1 MELYSDT
8 LGAGPDLVILHG
20 LFGSGDNW
28 RSIAKSL
35 SEHYRVHLLDLP
47 NHGRSPWVKQQ
58 SYPVFARAVT
68 DWMISQGIEDTALL
82 GHSMGGK
89 VAMQMALNDAGSR
102 LNKLI
107 IVDIAPR
114 AYPPHHQDIFRALS
128 TTDLN
133 QFKNRSEVDEALTD
147 GIETTGI
154 RQFILKSLYRND
166 EDQLAW
172 RFNLEALQQQY
183 DSIAREPDFE
193 RPFEGPTLFIKGM
206 NSQYIQTSDQS
217 AITERFPKAT
227 AKIIEGAGHWPHAE
241 KPAAFLRILERFLE
255 ASN

>member
-8 LGAGPDLVILHG
+8 LGSGPDLVILHG

-58 SYPVFARAVT
+58 SYPVFARAVS
-68 DWMISQGIEDTALL
+68 DWMSSQDIKQTALL

-89 VAMQMALNDAGSR
+89 VAMQLALNHCHVQID
-102 LNKLI
+102 KLI

-114 AYPPHHQDIFRALS
+114 AYPPHHQDIFNALAN
-128 TTDLN
+128 TDLTRL
-133 QFKNRSEVDEALTD
+133 KNRSDVDDALKD

-166 EDQLAW
+166 NGQLAW
-172 RFNLEALQQQY
+172 RFNLDALQQQY
-183 DSIAREPDFE
+183 NTIASEPDFDH
-193 RPFEGPTLFIKGM
+193 PFNGPTLFIKGM
-206 NSQYIQTSDQS
+206 NSQYIQSSDQS
-217 AITERFPKAT
+217 AITERFPHAT

-255 ASN
+255 AG